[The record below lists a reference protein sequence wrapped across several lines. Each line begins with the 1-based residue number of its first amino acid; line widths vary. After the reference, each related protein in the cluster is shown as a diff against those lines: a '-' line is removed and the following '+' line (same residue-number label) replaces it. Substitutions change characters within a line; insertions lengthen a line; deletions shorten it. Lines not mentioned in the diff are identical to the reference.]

1 MSKYDWEMIVRRFVV
16 AFVVPCVTIPQ
27 ICREVEM
34 PVSAVKVVAVG
45 DEGAPA
51 VVAVPEIPTVP

>member
-1 MSKYDWEMIVRRFVV
+1 MIVRRFVV